1 MAILAE
7 CPICRNKQ
15 SVKNKKCKCGE
26 DLDRAKRSQ
35 RVRYWIDFRI
45 PGGKSRREPVGYS
58 IEDAR
63 AADGKR
69 RGQKR
74 ENRFFDMLPESKMTF
89 SELSE
94 WYLDLKLVKKLAS
107 YIRVTQA
114 LNNFNAVFGTVIVG
128 SIIPVDLENYQEKRE
143 EKKAAPATIDYE
155 MSIVKTM
162 VNKAFDNDIV
172 DGRTLKAFRV
182 VKRKLKKGSNVR
194 KRTLSVAEYL
204 GLIDSSQIHLKPFLI
219 VGYNTG
225 MRLGELRL
233 LKWKYIDIRKGFIRL
248 PRTVPKE
255 RRSKVIPINHHVRA
269 VLDNLPR
276 ALRHDFVF
284 TYRGEPTRE
293 RGGLKNSF
301 KTACKNAKIPCGQK
315 TPNGITFHDIRRTVK
330 TNMLN
335 AGVDKAY
342 RDTILGHSL
351 QGMDA
356 HYIAPDEDSL
366 KRAMEKYTKWL
377 DKQLES
383 ANLDQTLDQNENMV
397 SI

>member
-26 DLDRAKRSQ
+26 DLDKAKRSQ

-45 PGGKSRREPVGYS
+45 PGGKSRREPAGYS

-69 RGQKR
+69 KGQRK
-74 ENRFFDMLPESKMTF
+74 ENRIFDMLPESKMTF

-114 LNNFNAVFGTVIVG
+114 LNNFNAVFGNVIVG
-128 SIIPVDLENYQEKRE
+128 SIKPVDLENYQEKRE
-143 EKKAAPATIDYE
+143 EETAAPATIDYE

-194 KRTLSVAEYL
+194 KRTLSFAEYL
-204 GLIDSSQIHLKPFLI
+204 RLIDSSQLHLKPFLI
-219 VGYNTG
+219 VGHNTG

-233 LKWKYIDIRKGFIRL
+233 LKWKYIDIKNGFIRL

-255 RRSKVIPINHHVRA
+255 KRSKVIPINHYVRA
-269 VLDNLPR
+269 VLDN
-276 ALRHDFVF
+276 
-284 TYRGEPTRE
+284 
-293 RGGLKNSF
+293 
-301 KTACKNAKIPCGQK
+301 
-315 TPNGITFHDIRRTVK
+315 
-330 TNMLN
+330 
-335 AGVDKAY
+335 
-342 RDTILGHSL
+342 
-351 QGMDA
+351 
-356 HYIAPDEDSL
+356 
-366 KRAMEKYTKWL
+366 
-377 DKQLES
+377 
-383 ANLDQTLDQNENMV
+383 
-397 SI
+397 